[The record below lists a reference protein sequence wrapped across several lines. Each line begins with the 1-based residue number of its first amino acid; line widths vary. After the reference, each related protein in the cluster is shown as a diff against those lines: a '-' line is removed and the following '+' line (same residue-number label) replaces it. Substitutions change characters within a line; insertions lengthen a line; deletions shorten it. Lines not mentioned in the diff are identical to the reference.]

1 MHPSRPIILTTAA
14 ALLLHLTLPACN
26 EGDAKGTVASASASA
41 SATAA
46 EPPGMTSA
54 EQAASADVRLP
65 DEDGGSGA
73 VDPEDGVGGG
83 AVSPPPSA
91 STSAAPKP
99 TGKKKAPPKPSPEPT
114 PNPTPAPQQPVNP
127 PPATEQTLDPAESGS
142 ADEVAEQLDKIFKP
156 VTRFR
161 AAFNQ
166 KYKAHIHNTTK
177 KSKGV
182 LYVLRPSKLSL
193 SYHDPNKNRAVS
205 DGTTLKVYEHE
216 NKQMFLK
223 DVKNT
228 EYPGAFS
235 FIMGKGLRQS
245 FTFTFHKKSKWE
257 GGPVIVGTPRT
268 PNPGYK
274 KVLFYVDAELLKK
287 GDIACIRRVLVID
300 AQKNENRFDFI
311 NSEQPES
318 IPDSFFEF
326 EPPAGTEIIKS

>member
-1 MHPSRPIILTTAA
+1 MHPTRPIIITTAA
-14 ALLLHLTLPACN
+14 ALLMHLALPACN
-26 EGDAKGTVASASASA
+26 EGDGKGKTLPSASASA
-41 SATAA
+41 SEVSPFTSADFI
-46 EPPGMTSA
+46 EPDGGPPDEDFVEDDGGEGGGDVAPPTSA
-54 EQAASADVRLP
+54 EVP
-65 DEDGGSGA
+65 PETSGKA
-73 VDPEDGVGGG
+73 
-83 AVSPPPSA
+83 
-91 STSAAPKP
+91 TAPAP
-99 TGKKKAPPKPSPEPT
+99 GKKKKKKTEPQAPDPAPGPEPAPP
-114 PNPTPAPQQPVNP
+114 APVQP
-127 PPATEQTLDPAESGS
+127 PPATEQALDPAKEGS
-142 ADEVAEQLDKIFKP
+142 ADEVAEKLDAIFKP

-216 NKQMFLK
+216 NKQMFVK

-235 FIMGKGLRQS
+235 FILGKGLRQS

-257 GGPVIVGTPRT
+257 GGPVIIGTPRIQ
-268 PNPGYK
+268 NPGYK
-274 KVLFYVDAELLKK
+274 KVLFYVDEELLKK
-287 GDIACIRRVLVID
+287 GDLGCIRRVLVVD

-311 NSEQPES
+311 NAEAPES

>member
-41 SATAA
+41 SATAI
-46 EPPGMTSA
+46 EPTITSA
-54 EQAASADVRLP
+54 DLVDPDGGPP
-65 DEDGGSGA
+65 DEDYN
-73 VDPEDGVGGG
+73 DDDGEGGG
-83 AVSPPPSA
+83 AVSPPTSASA

-99 TGKKKAPPKPSPEPT
+99 TGKKKAAPKPSPEPT

-127 PPATEQTLDPAESGS
+127 PPASEQTLDPAESGS

-182 LYVLRPSKLSL
+182 LYVLRPAKLSL

-205 DGTTLKVYEHE
+205 DGSTLKVYEHE

-245 FTFTFHKKSKWE
+245 FTFTFHKKSKFE

-287 GDIACIRRVLVID
+287 GDIGCIRRVLVID